1 MVIQWRL
8 ERASVKKHLP
18 QIMRCERTVRHPMS
32 EKGVVSS
39 LRRKYGT
46 GLVCLQEDVLVCGY
60 CLVTLHR
67 YRLELHRLVVA
78 GRHRN
83 AGAGTALVDALKL
96 RVKLAEDRNLI
107 NAVVHEEELGYQT
120 WLGARGFR
128 AHLLPHHYGSRDGY
142 EFVWREKWK

>member
-96 RVKLAEDRNLI
+96 RVSLGPAGSGRTYSRITTVPETATNSSGGRSGN
-107 NAVVHEEELGYQT
+107 EE
-120 WLGARGFR
+120 W
-128 AHLLPHHYGSRDGY
+128 D
-142 EFVWREKWK
+142 